1 MTTHSLAQIGVNTEA
16 EARNARA
23 EVEVQ
28 AGKPV
33 AAGGPSDHFVERNGL
48 RYAGSHLIIDLWDGE
63 HLDDVGVIELALRRA
78 VQAAGATLLH
88 LHLHEF
94 GSGGGVSGVAVL
106 AELHISIHTWPE
118 RGYAAIDVFMC
129 GVGRAAQGRAGA
141 ATCVQGAPD
150 RHLRADARRL
160 VMSEWYEEAYH
171 PHWRQRFEVERV
183 RLPGTHRAPGGD
195 HLRARR
201 SSDGSWCSTASCRPP
216 SATSSSITR

>member
-1 MTTHSLAQIGVNTEA
+1 MTMHSLAQIGVNTEA

-23 EVEVQ
+23 EVQVQ

-33 AAGGPSDHFVERNGL
+33 AAGGPSDHFVERNGR

-88 LHLHEF
+88 LHLHAF

-106 AELHISIHTWPE
+106 AESHISIHTWPE

-129 GVGRAAQGRAGA
+129 GSAQPHK
-141 ATCVQGAPD
+141 VVPVL
-150 RHLRADARRL
+150 RHMFKARRMAICEHMRGVL
-160 VMSEWYEEAYH
+160 
-171 PHWRQRFEVERV
+171 
-183 RLPGTHRAPGGD
+183 
-195 HLRARR
+195 
-201 SSDGSWCSTASCRPP
+201 
-216 SATSSSITR
+216 